1 MFSPFHN
8 RDIYSYK
15 FFKQPS
21 FSPFISLGCFP
32 FFLCYT
38 SLMKIILS
46 TLNSRYTHSAIG
58 LRYIYANLQE
68 FQKETEIMEFSIN
81 DALQSVAEKL
91 LDTDPDIIGL
101 GVYIWNATQIHELV
115 HILKKV
121 SPSTLIVLG
130 GPEVTY
136 QPFRVNFDLAD
147 YIIQGEGDLAF
158 YQLCK
163 AIQQNSASERIIRM
177 SIPNLKEIELP
188 YQYYSEHDI
197 QNRYLYVEV
206 SRGCPFECEFCLSS
220 MDEKVRA
227 FDLDRVLEEFQKLW
241 ERGARNF
248 KFVDRTFNLNMKT
261 ANRILDFFLEKEPPY
276 FAHFEVIPDH
286 FPSSL
291 REKIQR
297 FPEGALQL
305 EIGIQTLNLEIADN
319 ISRQLKLQKIKE
331 NISFLENE
339 TTAHIHLDLIVG
351 LPGESLES
359 FGNNL
364 DELMRLSSCEI
375 QIGILKKLS
384 GTHINRHDIE
394 HGMVYSDI
402 PPYDILKNNQLSFK
416 DIQIMKRFA
425 RFWDLYYNSGN
436 FKRSLKLLWQNRSVY
451 ESFYAFALWIY
462 EQTDSTWKIS
472 LPRQGELIFNY
483 LTQVKGLTEEEV
495 AYPMLEDMM
504 KLKGRAIPPYLRA
517 YAKDFTIEAKKG
529 TSGFNKRQQ

>member
-1 MFSPFHN
+1 
-8 RDIYSYK
+8 
-15 FFKQPS
+15 
-21 FSPFISLGCFP
+21 
-32 FFLCYT
+32 
-38 SLMKIILS
+38 MKIILS

-58 LRYIYANLQE
+58 LRYLYANLKE
-68 FQKETEIMEFSIN
+68 FQSDTKILEFSIN

-91 LDTDPDIIGL
+91 LDENPDIIGL
-101 GVYIWNATQIHELV
+101 GVYIWNASEIHELI
-115 HILKKV
+115 HILKKI
-121 SPSTLIVLG
+121 SPQTIIVLG

-136 QPFRVNFDLAD
+136 EPFRVDFSLAD

-158 YQLCK
+158 YELCNNITTGK
-163 AIQQNSASERIIRM
+163 TSERIIRM
-177 SIPNLKEIELP
+177 SIPDLKSITLP
-188 YQYYSEHDI
+188 YQYYSDHDI
-197 QNRYLYVEV
+197 ANRYIYVEI

-227 FDLDRVLEEFQKLW
+227 FELDTVLGEFEKLW
-241 ERGARNF
+241 QRGARNF
-248 KFVDRTFNLNMKT
+248 KFVDRTFNLNMKA
-261 ANRILDFFLEKEPPY
+261 ANKILDFFLEKEPPY

-286 FPSSL
+286 FPASL
-291 REKIQR
+291 REKIKR
-297 FPEGALQL
+297 FPHGALQL
-305 EIGIQTLNLEIADN
+305 EIGIQTLNLEIANN
-319 ISRQLKLQKIKE
+319 ISRNLKLDKIKE

-359 FGNNL
+359 FGRNL

-402 PPYDILKNNQLSFK
+402 PPYDILKNKQLSFK

-436 FKRSLKLLWQNRSVY
+436 FKKSLSLLWKDESVF
-451 ESFYAFALWIY
+451 ENFYAFSLWIY
-462 EQTDSTWKIS
+462 AQTDSTWKIS
-472 LPRQGELIFNY
+472 LPRLGELLFTY
-483 LTQVKGLTEEEV
+483 LTQQKKIAKEDV
-495 AYPMLEDMM
+495 AEPMLGDLL
-504 KLKGRAIPPYLRA
+504 KLKGRAIPTYLKP
-517 YAKDFTIEAKKG
+517 YAKNFQTEAKLG